1 MFERQGCHLLHQSDL
16 VPLAMEITSLRN
28 PLVKR
33 LRLLGR
39 SAKDR
44 RLTKT
49 FLLEGTHALT
59 EALQCGYPLE
69 MVGAT
74 ALWQKKHSQLQKA
87 VLQQGLPLITL
98 SQNVI
103 EAIATSVNPDGVVAV
118 SARRTTEITLHSFGL
133 ALWQIQ
139 DPGNMGTL
147 IRTAVAVGIE
157 GIIISEGTVDI
168 TNPKVLRASAGQWFR
183 CAMQSVDSLQENLK
197 HYQNQ
202 GWQIVATSSQTQ
214 HSFWQWNF
222 LPPTI
227 LLLGNEGNGL
237 PQELINLAD
246 AVVSVPVAEGVES
259 LNVAI
264 AGSLVMYEVLR
275 QRRQYQIS

>member
-1 MFERQGCHLLHQSDL
+1 
-16 VPLAMEITSLRN
+16 MEITSLRN
-28 PLVKR
+28 PLVKQ

-39 SAKDR
+39 SAKER
-44 RLTKT
+44 RLSDT
-49 FLLEGTHALT
+49 FLVEGTHALA
-59 EALQCGYPLE
+59 EALQCGYPLK

-74 ALWQKKHSQLQKA
+74 ELWQRKHSQLQQEI
-87 VLQQGLPLITL
+87 LQQELPLITL
-98 SQNVI
+98 SQAVI

-118 SARRTTEITLHSFGL
+118 AVRRTTEITLHSFGL

-147 IRTAVAVGIE
+147 IRSAVAVGID

-168 TNPKVLRASAGQWFR
+168 SNPKVLRASAGQWFR

-202 GWQIVATSSQTQ
+202 GWQVVATCAQAQ

-222 LPPTI
+222 IQPTI

-237 PQELINLAD
+237 TQELINLAN
-246 AVVSVPVAEGVES
+246 AVVCVPVAEGVES

-275 QRRQYQIS
+275 QRSQFA

>member
-1 MFERQGCHLLHQSDL
+1 MFERQGRYLLHQSI
-16 VPLAMEITSLRN
+16 VVALAMEITSLRN
-28 PLVKR
+28 PLVKQ

-39 SAKDR
+39 SAKER
-44 RLTKT
+44 RLTHT
-49 FLLEGTHALT
+49 FLVEGTHALT
-59 EALQCGYPLE
+59 EALQCAYPLQ

-74 ALWQKKHSQLQKA
+74 ELWQKKHSQLQQEI
-87 VLQQGLPLITL
+87 LQQGMPLLTL

-118 SARRTTEITLHSFGL
+118 SARRTRDITLKSFGL

-147 IRTAVAVGIE
+147 IRSAVAVGIE
-157 GIIISEGTVDI
+157 GVIISEGTVDI

-183 CAMQSVDSLQENLK
+183 CAMQCVDSLQESLK
-197 HYQNQ
+197 QYQDQ
-202 GWQIVATSSQTQ
+202 GWQIVATCAQAQ
-214 HSFWQWNF
+214 HSIWQWNF

-237 PQELINLAD
+237 TQELLNVAN

-275 QRRQYQIS
+275 QRSQFA